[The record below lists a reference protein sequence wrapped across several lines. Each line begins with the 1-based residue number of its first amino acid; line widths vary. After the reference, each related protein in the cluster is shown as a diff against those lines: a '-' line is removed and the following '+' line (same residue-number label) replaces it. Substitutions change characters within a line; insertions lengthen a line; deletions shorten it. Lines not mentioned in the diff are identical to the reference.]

1 MLGMHDWEHVKSVHD
16 RKFNGYIVTVG
27 MPSTFRLGIC
37 DVTTSTAG
45 AKIQFN
51 IVVTVITIE
60 FSSWPVLRSDDKW
73 TGQRIQIGNAGHA

>member
-1 MLGMHDWEHVKSVHD
+1 
-16 RKFNGYIVTVG
+16 

-60 FSSWPVLRSDDKW
+60 FSIVYAFYMFP
-73 TGQRIQIGNAGHA
+73 IMHAQHYQSGCAVQSTCRHCATPAS